1 MSSAA
6 SFRQAQAPHPL
17 GILHF
22 QTEGI
27 SPAIARFSTSGSTAL
42 SHHPTTKPTYSI
54 DGILK
59 EERRSSGPPPPP
71 QHSHQ
76 YLSPDSSSSVVST
89 TTLVG
94 NIKEEP
100 GSGQGGIT
108 AERSAKRKQRRNRT
122 QFSTYQLDQLEAE
135 FDKSHYPD
143 VLTREE
149 LANGLDL
156 TEARVQVWFQN
167 RRAKWRKKQR
177 EADMSNTGA
186 ATNVNRLISGLP
198 TEYTPTAEPWTM
210 NIPTISHSIPT
221 SHYSFGSVVPYSTSA
236 SPSPMFQAPNF
247 TNLYSS
253 GGHFYNNTG
262 NSLNNTSHLHSPTSH
277 LTNYQHQGSVP
288 PSLIPNQRSPNPL
301 STLQTP
307 PATSPPN
314 LTTFGVG
321 HLTGN
326 IPGKIPEWQSQSI
339 ELLRASATTV
349 KPTKVEPGLPHNG
362 YQIPAR
368 SSTS

>member
-1 MSSAA
+1 M
-6 SFRQAQAPHPL
+6 L
-17 GILHF
+17 V
-22 QTEGI
+22 T
-27 SPAIARFSTSGSTAL
+27 STQQQQHNSGST
-42 SHHPTTKPTYSI
+42 I
-54 DGILK
+54 G
-59 EERRSSGPPPPP
+59 
-71 QHSHQ
+71 
-76 YLSPDSSSSVVST
+76 SSVVST

-100 GSGQGGIT
+100 GAGQAGIT

-177 EADMSNTGA
+177 EADMSNAGA
-186 ATNVNRLISGLP
+186 TSNVNRLISGLP
-198 TEYTPTAEPWTM
+198 TEYPPTAEPWSM

-236 SPSPMFQAPNF
+236 SPSPMFQTPNF
-247 TNLYSS
+247 SQIYSS
-253 GGHFYNNTG
+253 GGHFYNTSG
-262 NSLNNTSHLHSPTSH
+262 SSLNGSSHLHSPTSH
-277 LTNYQHQGSVP
+277 LSNYQHQGNVP
-288 PSLIPNQRSPNPL
+288 PSLLPNQRSPNPL
-301 STLQTP
+301 TSLQNP

-321 HLTGN
+321 HLASN
-326 IPGKIPEWQSQSI
+326 IPSKMGLSEWQSQSI

-349 KPTKVEPGLPHNG
+349 KPSKVEPTLPHSG
-362 YQIPAR
+362 YQVPAR